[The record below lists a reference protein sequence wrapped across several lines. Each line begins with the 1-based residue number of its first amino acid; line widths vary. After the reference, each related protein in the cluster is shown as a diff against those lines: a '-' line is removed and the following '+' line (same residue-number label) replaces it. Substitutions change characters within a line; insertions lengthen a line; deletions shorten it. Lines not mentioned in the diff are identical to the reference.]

1 VEVALRHLGGSA
13 GRNGKGEVK
22 GARLAAGS
30 VACTQNSARSDVS
43 GFRILGAA
51 TEGNRELED
60 PARLTRYQTSRE
72 LQLGKER
79 VEDLGGKKK
88 RRPKLGRKLS

>member
-13 GRNGKGEVK
+13 GRNGKREVK
-22 GARLAAGS
+22 GARLVVGS
-30 VACTQNSARSDVS
+30 VACTQNSARGDS
-43 GFRILGAA
+43 GFRILEAA

-79 VEDLGGKKK
+79 VGG
-88 RRPKLGRKLS
+88 LGREEKEETEAG